1 MTAEGPCASP
11 TLATAEPPGS
21 PTLAPEVPPGSPTLA
36 IEEPPA
42 SAEQEL
48 SDCGATNTTSS
59 AYSCGAS
66 SSSVGS
72 GSPVFEGSFFG
83 DTPSA
88 QVSWPEEEEEE
99 ECKEEEEEE
108 EQDLCP
114 EEDIILVIQQHLQ
127 SRAEA
132 LHNRYSRSLDTILRG
147 RLTETPTVEKLQH
160 LLEHIHRSLLANNT
174 QERARA
180 VQTSAA
186 LLQFAT
192 SLPGFDTSST
202 FSKAGEF
209 VLQLGLWISHP
220 ASDISRHARG
230 GVYWLYWLLLQ
241 KRGLNTSEAPDLW
254 CRDRLHD
261 PERLGYRNLAR
272 VGEVFGEIFSEDQK
286 SSFLQAGLLAIHHP
300 LLRVSQAGLVLTYS
314 ILGEAGQLLEDEP
327 RSRPSTHPL
336 QPCLLL
342 LLLIFPNPSDFDY
355 TDSTFAWIWTLPHT
369 SDHPASTSGLDMDT
383 GSRSACK
390 YSTPGS
396 SRQAPPLIKP

>member
-1 MTAEGPCASP
+1 MFPPDISCLAAARLQLAVSHRGPRDV
-11 TLATAEPPGS
+11 G
-21 PTLAPEVPPGSPTLA
+21 V
-36 IEEPPA
+36 
-42 SAEQEL
+42 QEILCVCL
-48 SDCGATNTTSS
+48 SFPCGI
-59 AYSCGAS
+59 CFKD
-66 SSSVGS
+66 V
-72 GSPVFEGSFFG
+72 VICVE

-88 QVSWPEEEEEE
+88 QVSWPEEEKEE
-99 ECKEEEEEE
+99 ECEEEEEE

-127 SRAEA
+127 GRAEA

-230 GVYWLYWLLLQ
+230 GIYWLYWLLLQ
-241 KRGLNTSEAPDLW
+241 KSGLNTSKAADLW

-314 ILGEAGQLLEDEP
+314 ILGEAGQLLEDEEDITANITVQLFNIRMLGQVP
-327 RSRPSTHPL
+327 DAL
-336 QPCLLL
+336 Q
-342 LLLIFPNPSDFDY
+342 
-355 TDSTFAWIWTLPHT
+355 
-369 SDHPASTSGLDMDT
+369 GLCSL
-383 GSRSACK
+383 G
-390 YSTPGS
+390 
-396 SRQAPPLIKP
+396 QH